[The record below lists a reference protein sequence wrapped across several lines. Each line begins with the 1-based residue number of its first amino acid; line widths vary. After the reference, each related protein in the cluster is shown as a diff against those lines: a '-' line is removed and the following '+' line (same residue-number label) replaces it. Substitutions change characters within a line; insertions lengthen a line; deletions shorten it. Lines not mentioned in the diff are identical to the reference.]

1 MIIFYVMDVYIVSQS
16 IVGTAD
22 ISLELWLIGAWL
34 ESVVGLKLVTNEC
47 TDLLLLVREVP
58 GTIFGDLDEILVRV
72 YVELFKGPTQ

>member
-1 MIIFYVMDVYIVSQS
+1 M
-16 IVGTAD
+16 
-22 ISLELWLIGAWL
+22 IGAWL

-58 GTIFGDLDEILVRV
+58 GTIFGNLDEILVRV